1 MNIIFERT
9 IRIVLGLI
17 VFAIVY
23 KCFPGE
29 STLIRIIVFTIIYF
43 PLVVLFNKYSSKNK

>member
-1 MNIIFERT
+1 MNVILERA

-23 KCFPGE
+23 KSFPGE
-29 STLIRIIVFTIIYF
+29 STLIRIFVFTIIFF